1 MSDSLFF
8 HRLAVLV
15 NMKRTASRA
24 SLASMSSARR
34 RAPAALLAPPQPL
47 ALPYSSPA
55 AITYPTEN
63 GDLPLVPVGSA
74 AAPSLVAV
82 PSPASIALP
91 TPPPR
96 LPLPVAP
103 SAAAVV
109 PAAAREVVP
118 ALVTSN
124 QVDDGT
130 MWVGPRAQGKRKRA
144 WQDVANDLVEAVAQA
159 TGRPYVEFPGEQEGP
174 NKRRRLLL
182 DTGNPTPTHTPVTEQ
197 VVFDS
202 LPARR
207 RLKAKRKAPGDLEP
221 TVQVMVAKKQRT
233 DEPGS
238 TPMVIDTP
246 EGPVQARVKRRRTK
260 RAGPVDVEMID
271 VHVPLTSSGRRRRRR
286 TTTGPRR
293 RRTTRRR
300 RSTRARRR
308 RAGTLYPSALRYH
321 PSIRQ
326 PRGWA
331 PIGFNA
337 YRRSSR
343 LPVARYHPSIA
354 ASL

>member
-1 MSDSLFF
+1 
-8 HRLAVLV
+8 
-15 NMKRTASRA
+15 MKRTASRA
-24 SLASMSSARR
+24 SLGSMSSARR

-47 ALPYSSPA
+47 ALPFSAPA
-55 AITYPTEN
+55 AIAYPTEN

-82 PSPASIALP
+82 PSPASVALP

-103 SAAAVV
+103 SAAALA
-109 PAAAREVVP
+109 PATATREVVP

-130 MWVGPRAQGKRKRA
+130 MWVGPRATGKRKRA
-144 WQDVANDLVEAVAQA
+144 WQEVANDLVEAVAQA
-159 TGRPYVEFPGEQEGP
+159 TGRPYVEFPGEQEGA

-197 VVFDS
+197 VVFES
-202 LPARR
+202 LPERR

-271 VHVPLTSSGRRRRRR
+271 VHVPLTSSGRRRRRGR
-286 TTTGPRR
+286 VAGTTTRRR
-293 RRTTRRR
+293 RRTAGTRRR
-300 RSTRARRR
+300 RSTRTRRR
-308 RAGTLYPSALRYH
+308 RQGTLYPSALRYH
-321 PSIRQ
+321 PSIQQ

-337 YRRSSR
+337 YRRGR

>member
-1 MSDSLFF
+1 
-8 HRLAVLV
+8 
-15 NMKRTASRA
+15 MKRSASRA
-24 SLASMSSARR
+24 SLAASMSSARR
-34 RAPAALLAPPQPL
+34 RAPPALLAPPQPL
-47 ALPYSSPA
+47 PLPYNAPA

-103 SAAAVV
+103 SVAAVV

-124 QVDDGT
+124 AVDDGT
-130 MWVGPRAQGKRKRA
+130 QWVGARAPGKRKRA

-197 VVFDS
+197 VVFES
-202 LPARR
+202 LPDRR
-207 RLKAKRKAPGDLEP
+207 RLRAKRKAPGDLEP

-246 EGPVQARVKRRRTK
+246 AGPVQARVKRRRTK

-271 VHVPLTSSGRRRRRR
+271 VHVPLTSGRRRRRR
-286 TTTGPRR
+286 TVGRR
-293 RRTTRRR
+293 RRTGGTRRR
-300 RSTRARRR
+300 RSSARARRR

-337 YRRSSR
+337 YRRSR

>member
-1 MSDSLFF
+1 
-8 HRLAVLV
+8 
-15 NMKRTASRA
+15 MKRTASRA

-109 PAAAREVVP
+109 PAAREVVP

-124 QVDDGT
+124 QADDGT
-130 MWVGPRAQGKRKRA
+130 MWVGARAPGKRKRA

-202 LPARR
+202 LPDRR

-260 RAGPVDVEMID
+260 RAGPLDVEMID

-286 TTTGPRR
+286 TGAVPGSRR
-293 RRTTRRR
+293 RRRRTTTRRR

-308 RAGTLYPSALRYH
+308 RQGTLYPSALRFH

-326 PRGWA
+326 PRGWE
-331 PIGFNA
+331 PVGFNA
-337 YRRSSR
+337 YRRQR
-343 LPVARYHPSIA
+343 VPVARYHPSIA